1 GGRGGPRDGRRLRE
15 ESREWLGAEAVP
27 GLRDGGPAHRAASR
41 AGRQDEVEM
50 AHDFADRAVAQQRH
64 PDDEPHD
71 VLRGQLAP
79 ADRRGARRLQSLR
92 DPRRIQRLAEE
103 LEAWGAV
110 ARAHRQ
116 DGLPQ
121 LHHPA
126 SVGETNYTLWIKG
139 SRI

>member
-1 GGRGGPRDGRRLRE
+1 GRGWGDGGRADG
-15 ESREWLGAEAVP
+15 
-27 GLRDGGPAHRAASR
+27 AASR

-71 VLRGQLAP
+71 VLRGQLAS
-79 ADRRGARRLQSLR
+79 ADRRGARRLQRLR
-92 DPRRIQRLAEE
+92 DPRRVQRLAEE
-103 LEAWGAV
+103 FEAWRAV

-121 LHHPA
+121 LHHPT
-126 SVGETNYTLWIKG
+126 SVGETNYTLWMKG
-139 SRI
+139 SRIRSLTR